1 MVKTATRRKRAGNPK
16 DAIKTIEAYF
26 AKLGDGTAADS
37 VSLEALPHLFR
48 LIAVLRGPGG
58 CPWDVAQHFADYPQ
72 LLEEEVAELKEAVT
86 SGNREA
92 ITEELGDAAWNL
104 LYLLYLAQDERGV
117 PLDTVLRGVLKKIV
131 RRHEHVFGSV
141 KAETPEEVLANWRK
155 LKQREKRRKSRKA

>member
-1 MVKTATRRKRAGNPK
+1 
-16 DAIKTIEAYF
+16 
-26 AKLGDGTAADS
+26 
-37 VSLEALPHLFR
+37 
-48 LIAVLRGPGG
+48 
-58 CPWDVAQHFADYPQ
+58 HFADYPQ

-155 LKQREKRRKSRKA
+155 LKQREKRKKSRKA